1 MSCTQSIHRGG
12 EADLLEFVSGGVLSL
27 WLKMAGYSPQIHWR
41 QVLPSS
47 EVPWQVEQRGEDAES
62 AQLLKRYL
70 KTLTEQGLEAT
81 AQGLWLQTG
90 SQFLATNQGRQRLP
104 AASLT
109 KVATSWAALY
119 TWGVDHSFETVILT
133 TGPIQNGVLTGDLV
147 IVGAG
152 DPVLVAEEAI
162 ALGNTL
168 NRLGIHKVTGGLAI
182 AGNFWIDFQADVEK
196 SGEAFKRL
204 INARSWSGQDQYIFQ
219 RLPAGTPKPRV
230 VIAGSVAVLPKSA
243 IPADLPRVLRHVSPP
258 LLRLLKLMNTYS
270 SNFLAQSLALNLG
283 GAQAVVE
290 AAISGAGVPA
300 AEIQLRNGSGL
311 GQENQM
317 SARAVC
323 LLFSTLQH
331 YLQPRNLSLADVF
344 PVMGQDVGTLEGRMV
359 PAAAVVKTGT
369 LSDVSALAGV
379 LPTRDRGLVWFSIL
393 NRGSGIT
400 ALRQQQDRF
409 LQTLVQRWGK
419 ATVPSIVAPTPE
431 TSRLGSRKGA
441 VSWDAIVEA
450 AVDFN
455 SQQQ

>member
-1 MSCTQSIHRGG
+1 M
-12 EADLLEFVSGGVLSL
+12 LEFVSGGVLSL
-27 WLKMAGYSPQIHWR
+27 WLKMAGYSPRIDWR
-41 QVLPSS
+41 QVIPSMD
-47 EVPWQVEQRGEDAES
+47 VPWQVEQQGGEAE
-62 AQLLKRYL
+62 ADQALKRYL

-90 SQFLATNQGRQRLP
+90 SQFLATNRGKQRLP

-119 TWGVDHSFETVILT
+119 TWGVDHSFETVVLT

-147 IVGAG
+147 IVGGG

-168 NRLGIHKVTGGLAI
+168 NQLGIHKVTGGLAI
-182 AGNFWIDFQADVEK
+182 AGNFWVDFQADVEK
-196 SGEAFKRL
+196 SGETFKRL
-204 INARSWSGQDQYIFQ
+204 INAQSWSGQDQYIFQ

-243 IPADLPRVLRHVSPP
+243 IPPDLPRVLRHASPS
-258 LLRLLKLMNTYS
+258 LLQLLKLMNTHS
-270 SNFLAQSLALNLG
+270 NNFLAQSLALNLG

-290 AAISGAGVPA
+290 AAIAGAGVPA
-300 AEIQLRNGSGL
+300 AEIQLQNGSGL
-311 GQENQM
+311 GQENQI

-323 LLFSTLQH
+323 LLFATLQH

-344 PVMGQDVGTLEGRMV
+344 PVMGQDVGTLEGRTI
-359 PAAAVVKTGT
+359 PTLAVVKTGT

-393 NRGSGIT
+393 NRGSNIT

-419 ATVPSIVAPTPE
+419 AAAPSIVAPTSGTP
-431 TSRLGSRKGA
+431 TPGSRKEAQG
-441 VSWDAIVEA
+441 WDAIVEA